1 MALGL
6 FNFIYRRLCMEKI
19 ECKSSVLDI
28 IKQTFDLLFKGL
40 DALIRAGLELE
51 EDKSKPKKDGVN
63 YFIVTTGGGNKFK
76 LEVEEQDNKK
86 VTLRAEAKGRKF
98 EKKDVDP
105 NKIMEAISPFVDD
118 VFEESIEDIEDSKDS
133 QAEDVEESKRIN
145 AKFKRICGS
154 KEDSIELGYVRS
166 DYSPEQTQQLLD
178 MVVNND
184 EFIESLPEGDS
195 CYQICDGEDDI
206 DVCPCKVE
214 NVDPVIVILSDSM
227 TLRDIVKYVHWNAV
241 GEDFSALHLQAD
253 SVFDYVMDEIDF
265 LGELRVELCGN
276 IPFITGNV
284 DTIDVP
290 ERMDIMTGMKVL
302 KDCITRHVSLIETYY
317 CSFEHDIQ
325 SKLDE
330 FIRTYKSQANY
341 FIDRVLK

>member
-1 MALGL
+1 
-6 FNFIYRRLCMEKI
+6 MEKI

-63 YFIVTTGGGNKFK
+63 YFIVTTGGGNKFE
-76 LEVEEQDNKK
+76 LEVEEQKNKK

-118 VFEESIEDIEDSKDS
+118 VFGESIEDIEDNKDEE
-133 QAEDVEESKRIN
+133 AEEDVKESKRID

-154 KEDSIELGYVRS
+154 EEDSIELGYVRS

-178 MVVNND
+178 LVVNND

-195 CYQICDGEDDI
+195 CYQICDGEYDI
-206 DVCPCKVE
+206 DVCPSEVE
-214 NVDPVIVILSDSM
+214 SVDPIIAILSDSM
-227 TLRDIVKYVHWNAV
+227 SLRDIVKYVHWNAV
-241 GEDFSALHLQAD
+241 GEDFRALHSQAD
-253 SVFDYVMDEIDF
+253 DIFYVVTNEIDF
-265 LGELRVELCGN
+265 LGELKVELFGN
-276 IPFITGNV
+276 IPFITGDV
-284 DTIDVP
+284 DILDVP

-325 SKLDE
+325 SRLDE

>member
-1 MALGL
+1 
-6 FNFIYRRLCMEKI
+6 MEKI

-28 IKQTFDLLFKGL
+28 IKQTFDFLFKGL

-63 YFIVTTGGGNKFK
+63 YFIVTTGGGNKFE
-76 LEVEEQDNKK
+76 LEVEEQKNKK
-86 VTLRAEAKGRKF
+86 VTLKAEAKGRKF

-118 VFEESIEDIEDSKDS
+118 VFGESIEDIEDNKDEE
-133 QAEDVEESKRIN
+133 AEEDVKESKRID

-154 KEDSIELGYVRS
+154 EEDSIELSYVRS
-166 DYSPEQTQQLLD
+166 DYSPEQTQQLIDL
-178 MVVNND
+178 VVNND

-195 CYQICDGEDDI
+195 CYQIFDGEDDI
-206 DVCPCKVE
+206 DVCPSKVE
-214 NVDPVIVILSDSM
+214 NVDPIIEILSDSM
-227 TLRDIVKYVHWNAV
+227 SLRDIVKYVHWNAV
-241 GEDFSALHLQAD
+241 GEDFRALHLQAD
-253 SVFDYVMDEIDF
+253 DIFYTVTGEIDF
-265 LGELRVELCGN
+265 LGELKVELFGN

-284 DTIDVP
+284 DILDLP

-302 KDCITRHVSLIETYY
+302 KDCITRHISLIETYY

-325 SKLDE
+325 SRLDE

>member
-1 MALGL
+1 
-6 FNFIYRRLCMEKI
+6 MEKI

-51 EDKSKPKKDGVN
+51 EDESKPKKDGFN
-63 YFIVTTGGGNKFK
+63 YFIVTTGGGNKFE
-76 LEVEEQDNKK
+76 LEVEEQKNKK
-86 VTLRAEAKGRKF
+86 VTIRAEAKGHKF

-118 VFEESIEDIEDSKDS
+118 VFGESIEDIEDNKDG
-133 QAEDVEESKRIN
+133 QAEDVKESKRIN

-178 MVVNND
+178 LVVSND

-195 CYQICDGEDDI
+195 CYQICDGKDDV
-206 DVCPCKVE
+206 DVCPSEIE
-214 NVDPVIVILSDSM
+214 NVDPILAILSDSM
-227 TLRDIVKYVHWNAV
+227 TLRDIAKYVHWNAV
-241 GEDFSALHLQAD
+241 GEDFSALHSQAD
-253 SVFDYVMDEIDF
+253 NIFYYVTDEIDF
-265 LGELRVELCGN
+265 LGELRVELYGN
-276 IPFITGNV
+276 IPFITGNT
-284 DTIDVP
+284 DILDLP

-325 SKLDE
+325 SRLDE
-330 FIRTYKSQANY
+330 FIRRYKSQANY